1 MRRALLVRLA
11 APLAA
16 ALPFLALA
24 ACDGGI
30 ALPPG
35 PPALTAE
42 ARAGFPIGGV
52 VDTIVVSAVDRLP
65 LRAAALVA
73 PDGVAI
79 PASYIDVVAS
89 PGFATGQRVAG
100 NPWQNSISG
109 GNAIPALAI
118 QNAQASAALESREQ
132 LLATVSTAD
141 IALPDPVVY
150 RRDWRHYRIRLT
162 FGAPPGEVETREL
175 PAPAP
180 SPGS

>member
-1 MRRALLVRLA
+1 MRRVLLVRLA
-11 APLAA
+11 ALLASS
-16 ALPFLALA
+16 PFLALA
-24 ACDGGI
+24 ACDGGTL
-30 ALPPG
+30 LPPG

-42 ARAGFPIGGV
+42 VRAGFPIGGV

-65 LRAAALVA
+65 LRAAVLDA
-73 PDGVAI
+73 PDGTVI

-89 PGFATGQRVAG
+89 PGFATGQRAAG
-100 NPWQNSISG
+100 NPWQASIAG
-109 GNAIPALAI
+109 GSAIPALAI

-141 IALPDPVVY
+141 IALPDPVFY
-150 RRDWRHYRIRLT
+150 RREWRRYRIRLT

-180 SPGS
+180 PPPGS